1 MTKTL
6 EEILSK
12 LEKDFSEL
20 KEYAIKL
27 EAENCM
33 LRKELDKKDEDIP
46 DNCAITLA
54 QALNSAYV
62 EEDKQQFKKYTEKI
76 LWESYDERGIPN
88 NIYISSFYGKKL
100 SNTIEKPY
108 NFTRSGLR
116 NVHFAILAVILIHY
130 GINIKIDI
138 ESDGRYPFNEL
149 FEKYKSRIKFKPIKS

>member
-6 EEILSK
+6 EEILTK

-54 QALNSAYV
+54 QALNSAYF
-62 EEDKQQFKKYTEKI
+62 EGKMQPFNKYIKYLYWIFKDEMIIPDKT
-76 LWESYDERGIPN
+76 
-88 NIYISSFYGKKL
+88 YISSFHG
-100 SNTIEKPY
+100 EKISKIVPSSY
-108 NFTRSGLR
+108 IDIASII
-116 NVHFAILAVILIHY
+116 AIPAVILIHY
-130 GINIKIDI
+130 GINIEIDI
-138 ESDGRYPFNEL
+138 INFGPYSKKHFNKIY
-149 FEKYKSRIKFKPIKS
+149 EKYKSIIKFKPNKS